1 MNFKRCISLRSLRPG
16 VEVFALFLLCTSN
29 SNPLM
34 KSLFILL
41 LLCLPLLSEAQ
52 ADYYYPT
59 AKKLNKSIPTPEEFL
74 GYPIGS
80 HHTRHD
86 KIVEYIKTLDNLSD
100 RFVVEEIGSTI
111 GHRVQV
117 VAKITSPA
125 NHGRLEEIRKKNL
138 EGATDIP
145 MVIQLGY
152 NVHGN
157 EPSSSEAAMMT
168 AYYLA
173 ASEDEETLKWLNEM
187 VILIDPVYNPDG
199 RDRHTHWAN
208 MHKGSPLVSDPLDR
222 EHNEAWPGG
231 RTNHYWFDL
240 NRDWFLGVHPE
251 SRNRMKFFH
260 SWRPYVMTDHHE
272 MGTNSSFYFDPGK
285 YTSNNPVVPAYLYD
299 VVHPRFGE
307 YFAQGMNSIG
317 SMYFSKEAYDK
328 LYPGYG
334 SSYVNF
340 YGGIGILFEQASSRG
355 HVQETTTI
363 PLTFGFTI
371 RNQFTA
377 SLATVRASVAEK
389 DMLRK
394 LRKDFFTSAMAQ
406 AKSSPVKGY
415 VFGEPK
421 DATRT
426 AAFIN
431 LLLMHQIEV
440 YELGQQVSV
449 NGKTFEKGK
458 SYIVPTEQ
466 TNYIMVR
473 SAFEKDI
480 TYRDS
485 TFYDASAWSL
495 VHAFNMP
502 HAEVKGVIA
511 KGNRVQEIAKT
522 VTPVV
527 KSNYAYLMD
536 ISDYNAHQVIHKLQL
551 QDVIVRTSFKSFS
564 VMTNAGER
572 SFPHGS
578 IVIPVQQQSINAEAL
593 HHAVKAVSQSAGVD
607 IFSVETG
614 MSTKGVD
621 LGSGS
626 VRTIKKPTVMMLI
639 GAGVSGYE
647 AGEVWHLLDQRIGMP
662 VTKVDLLNFSR
673 ARLSDYT
680 VMVMVGGTYA
690 ADKSMSEK
698 IKSWVLAGGTLI
710 TIKTASEW
718 AIKQGIVKEKLVA
731 IDTVKNPKRV
741 DFELAADTEGAKN
754 IGGSI
759 FQVDLDITNPIGFGY
774 TDRKVSVY
782 RNGRTFLQP
791 SKAAYNT
798 VAQYTSTPLIG
809 GYIHKTD
816 IKRVANSAAIL
827 FSGEGQGRVIMF
839 SDNPNFRG
847 TWYGTNKMFLNA
859 LFFGPLISLPG
870 NFGEE

>member
-1 MNFKRCISLRSLRPG
+1 
-16 VEVFALFLLCTSN
+16 
-29 SNPLM
+29 M
-34 KSLFILL
+34 KQLL
-41 LLCLPLLSEAQ
+41 LFFLIGLPVFSHAQ
-52 ADYYYPT
+52 PDYYYPS
-59 AKKLNKSIPTPEEFL
+59 AKKINKNIPTPEEFL
-74 GYPIGS
+74 GYRIGS

-86 KIVEYIKTLDNLSD
+86 KIIEYFKTLDNLSD
-100 RFVVEEIGSTI
+100 RFIVEEIGSTI

-125 NHGRLEEIRKKNL
+125 NHSRLEEIRKKNL

-145 MVIQLGY
+145 LVIQLGY

-157 EPSSSEAAMMT
+157 EPSSSEAAMIT

-173 ASEDEETLKWLNEM
+173 ASEDEETMKWLNDM
-187 VILIDPVYNPDG
+187 VILLDPVYNPDG

-208 MHKGSPLVSDPLDR
+208 MHKGTPFVSDPNDR

-251 SRNRMKFFH
+251 SRNRMTFFH
-260 SWRPYVMTDHHE
+260 QWRPYVMTDHHE
-272 MGTNSSFYFDPGK
+272 MGSNSSFYFDPGK

-299 VVHPRFGE
+299 VVHPRFAE
-307 YFAQGMNSIG
+307 YFADGLNSIG
-317 SMYFSKEAYDK
+317 SLYFTKEAYDK

-363 PLTFGFTI
+363 PLTFAFTI
-371 RNQFTA
+371 RNQFAA
-377 SLATVRASVAEK
+377 SLATIRASVAEK
-389 DMLRK
+389 EMLRK
-394 LRKDFFTSAMAQ
+394 LRKDFFSTAMAQ
-406 AKSSPVKGY
+406 ARAGAIKAY
-415 VFGEPK
+415 VFGESK

-426 AAFIN
+426 SAFIN

-440 YELGQQVSV
+440 YELGQ
-449 NGKTFEKGK
+449 NITAGGKTFEKGK
-458 SYIVPTEQ
+458 SYVVPTEQ

-485 TFYDASAWSL
+485 TFYDASTWSL

-502 HAEVKGVIA
+502 HAEVKGA
-511 KGNRVQEIAKT
+511 FARGNRVQLTSKSIM
-522 VTPVV
+522 PVV

-536 ISDYNAHQVIHKLQL
+536 ITDYNAHRVISNLQSAK
-551 QDVIVRTSFKSFS
+551 VIVRTSFKPFS
-564 VMTNAGER
+564 VMTNGVEK

-578 IVIPVQQQSINAEAL
+578 IVIPVQQQNITSDELYA
-593 HHAVKAVSQSAGVD
+593 AVKQVSHSAGVD
-607 IFSVETG
+607 IYTVETG
-614 MSTKGVD
+614 LNTKGVD
-621 LGSGS
+621 LGSVS
-626 VRTIKKPTVMMLI
+626 IRTIKEPKVLMPV
-639 GAGVSGYE
+639 GPGVSGYE

-662 VTKVDLLNFSR
+662 VSKVDLVNFSR
-673 ARLSDYT
+673 VNLNDYN
-680 VMVMVGGTYA
+680 VMVMVGGTYS
-690 ADKSMSEK
+690 ADKAMTDK
-698 IKSWVLAGGTLI
+698 IRNWVQAGGTLI
-710 TIKTASEW
+710 TMKTASEW
-718 AIKQGIVKEKLVA
+718 AIRQGIAKEK
-731 IDTVKNPKRV
+731 IIPMDTIKNPKRIN
-741 DFELAADTEGAKN
+741 FENAADTEGAKQ

-759 FQVDLDITNPIGFGY
+759 FQVDLDITSPIGFGY

-782 RNGRTFLQP
+782 RNGRTYLQP
-791 SKAAYNT
+791 SKTAYNT
-798 VAQYTSTPLIG
+798 IAQYTASPLIG
-809 GYIHKTD
+809 GYIHKTELKK
-816 IKRVANSAAIL
+816 IAGSAAVL
-827 FSGEGQGRVIMF
+827 FSPEGQGRVILF

-859 LFFGPLISLPG
+859 LFFGSLITSPA
-870 NFGEE
+870 NFGEEE

>member
-1 MNFKRCISLRSLRPG
+1 M
-16 VEVFALFLLCTSN
+16 
-29 SNPLM
+29 
-34 KSLFILL
+34 
-41 LLCLPLLSEAQ
+41 
-52 ADYYYPT
+52 
-59 AKKLNKSIPTPEEFL
+59 
-74 GYPIGS
+74 
-80 HHTRHD
+80 
-86 KIVEYIKTLDNLSD
+86 
-100 RFVVEEIGSTI
+100 
-111 GHRVQV
+111 
-117 VAKITSPA
+117 
-125 NHGRLEEIRKKNL
+125 
-138 EGATDIP
+138 
-145 MVIQLGY
+145 GY

-157 EPSSSEAAMMT
+157 EPSSSEAALIT

-173 ASEDEETLKWLNEM
+173 ASEDEETLKWLNDM
-187 VILIDPVYNPDG
+187 VILLDPVYNPDG

-208 MHKGSPLVSDPLDR
+208 MHKGSPFVSDPLDR

-260 SWRPYVMTDHHE
+260 QWRPYVMTDHHE
-272 MGTNSSFYFDPGK
+272 MGSNSSFYFDPGK
-285 YTSNNPVVPAYLYD
+285 YTSNNPIVPNYLYD
-299 VVHPRFGE
+299 VVHPKFAE
-307 YFAQGMNSIG
+307 YFAAGLNSIG
-317 SMYFSKEAYDK
+317 SLYFTKEAYDK

-371 RNQFTA
+371 RNQFSA
-377 SLATVRASVAEK
+377 SLATIRASIAEK

-394 LRKDFFTSAMAQ
+394 LRKDFFSSAMAQ
-406 AKSSPVKGY
+406 AKASPIKGY

-440 YELGQQVSV
+440 YELGQSITA

-458 SYIVPTEQ
+458 SFVVPTAQ
-466 TNYIMVR
+466 ANYIMVR

-485 TFYDASAWSL
+485 TFYDASTWSL

-502 HAEVKGVIA
+502 HAEVKGVFT
-511 KGNRVQEIAKT
+511 KGNLLQAPSKSMI
-522 VTPVV
+522 PVV

-536 ISDYNAHQVIHKLQL
+536 ITDYNAHRAINKLQSSN
-551 QDVIVRTSFKSFS
+551 VIVRTSFKPFS
-564 VMTNAGER
+564 IMNNGVEKN
-572 SFPHGS
+572 FPHGS
-578 IVIPVQQQSINAEAL
+578 IVIPVQQQKISTDELFA
-593 HHAVKAVSQSAGVD
+593 AVKEANLSAGVD
-607 IFSVETG
+607 FYSVETG
-614 MSTKGVD
+614 LNSKGVD
-621 LGSGS
+621 LGSAA
-626 VRTIKKPTVMMLI
+626 VRTIKKPKVLMPI
-639 GAGVSGYE
+639 GVGVSGYE
-647 AGEVWHLLDQRIGMP
+647 AGEIWHLLDQRIGMP
-662 VTKVDLLNFSR
+662 MSKVDLLNFSR
-673 ARLSDYT
+673 VNLNDYT
-680 VMVMVGGTYA
+680 VIVMVGGTYP
-690 ADKSMSEK
+690 SEK
-698 IKSWVLAGGTLI
+698 VMSDKIKNWVQAGGTLI
-710 TIKTASEW
+710 TLKTASEW

-741 DFELAADTEGAKN
+741 DFEWATDTEGAKQ

-791 SKAAYNT
+791 GKTPYNT
-798 VAQYTSTPLIG
+798 IAQYTASPLIG

-816 IKRVANSAAIL
+816 IKRVANSAAVL
-827 FSGEGQGRVIMF
+827 FSPEGQGRVILF

-859 LFFGPLISLPG
+859 LFFGSLISLPT
-870 NFGEE
+870 NFGEEE

>member
-1 MNFKRCISLRSLRPG
+1 
-16 VEVFALFLLCTSN
+16 
-29 SNPLM
+29 M
-34 KSLFILL
+34 KHLL
-41 LLCLPLLSEAQ
+41 LLCLLVAPLVSRAQ
-52 ADYYYPT
+52 ADYYYPS
-59 AKKLNKSIPTPEEFL
+59 AQKFNRAIPTPEEFL
-74 GYPIGS
+74 GYPIGT

-86 KIVEYIKTLDNLSD
+86 KIVEYIKTLDQLSD
-100 RFVVEEIGSTI
+100 RFAAEEIGKTI

-117 VAKITSPA
+117 VAKITSPS

-145 MVIQLGY
+145 LIIQLGY

-157 EPSSSEAAMMT
+157 EPSSSEAAMLT

-187 VILIDPVYNPDG
+187 VILLDPVYNPDG

-208 MHKGSPLVSDPLDR
+208 MHKGSPFVSDANDR

-260 SWRPYVMTDHHE
+260 QWRPYVMTDHHE

-285 YTSNNPVVPAYLYD
+285 YTSNNLVVPAYLYD
-299 VVHPRFGE
+299 VVHPKFAE
-307 YFAQGMNSIG
+307 YFARGLNDIG
-317 SMYFSKEAYDK
+317 SLYFTREAYDK

-355 HVQETTTI
+355 HLQETTTI

-371 RNQFTA
+371 RNQFAA
-377 SLATVRASVAEK
+377 SLATLRASAAEK
-389 DMLRK
+389 EMLRK
-394 LRKDFFTSAMAQ
+394 LRKDFYTTAMAQ
-406 AKSSPVKGY
+406 AKASPIKAY

-421 DATRT
+421 DVTRT

-431 LLLMHQIEV
+431 LLLMHQIDV
-440 YELGQQVSV
+440 YESGQ
-449 NGKTFEKGK
+449 NIIAGGKTFEKGK
-458 SYIVPTEQ
+458 SYVVPTEQ
-466 TNYIMVR
+466 KNYIMVR

-502 HAEVKGVIA
+502 HAEVRA
-511 KGNRVQEIAKT
+511 AFTKGNPVQAPSQSLVP
-522 VTPVV
+522 VT
-527 KSNYAYLMD
+527 KSNYAYLID
-536 ISDYNAHQVIHKLQL
+536 ITDYHAHRALYQL
-551 QDVIVRTSFKSFS
+551 QSYHAIVRTSFKPFS
-564 VMTNAGER
+564 AIINGAER
-572 SFPHGS
+572 NFPSGT
-578 IVIPVQQQSINAEAL
+578 IVIPVQQQNLSADALYNA
-593 HHAVKAVSQSAGVD
+593 VRVVNQSSGVNVY
-607 IFSVETG
+607 SVETG
-614 MSTKGVD
+614 LSTQGVD

-626 VRTIKKPTVMMLI
+626 IKTVKQPKALMPV
-639 GAGVSGYE
+639 GAGVSAYE

-662 VTKVDLLNFSR
+662 ITKVDLLNFGR
-673 ARLSDYT
+673 INLNDYN
-680 VMVMVGGTYA
+680 VLVMVGGTYPS
-690 ADKSMSEK
+690 DKPTVDK
-698 IKSWVLAGGTLI
+698 IRNWVHAGGTLI
-710 TIKTASEW
+710 TLKTASEW
-718 AIKQGIVKEKLVA
+718 AIKQDIVKEKLVPV
-731 IDTVKNPKRV
+731 DTLKNQQRINY
-741 DFELAADTEGAKN
+741 EAAADTEGAKQ

-759 FQVDLDITNPIGFGY
+759 FQVDLDVTNPIGFGY
-774 TDRKVSVY
+774 PDRKVSVY

-791 SKAAYNT
+791 SKTSYNT
-798 VAQYTSTPLIG
+798 IAQYTSSPLIG

-816 IKRVANSAAIL
+816 IKRVANSAAVL
-827 FSGEGQGRVIMF
+827 YSPEGQGRVILF

-859 LFFGPLISLPG
+859 LFFGSLISMPTS
-870 NFGEE
+870 FGAEE

>member
-1 MNFKRCISLRSLRPG
+1 
-16 VEVFALFLLCTSN
+16 
-29 SNPLM
+29 M
-34 KSLFILL
+34 KAIFILL
-41 LLCLPLLSEAQ
+41 LLCLPLLTVAQ
-52 ADYYYPT
+52 PNYYYPS
-59 AKKLNKSIPTPEEFL
+59 AKNLNKNIPTPEEFL

-86 KIVEYIKTLDNLSD
+86 KIVEYIKTLDRLSD

-125 NHGRLEEIRKKNL
+125 NHSRLEEIRKKNL

-145 MVIQLGY
+145 IVIQLGY

-157 EPSSSEAAMMT
+157 EPSSSEAALIT

-173 ASEDEETLKWLNEM
+173 ASEDEETLKWLNDM
-187 VILIDPVYNPDG
+187 VILLDPVYNPDG

-208 MHKGSPLVSDPLDR
+208 MHKGSPFVSDPLDR

-260 SWRPYVMTDHHE
+260 QWRPYVMTDHHE
-272 MGTNSSFYFDPGK
+272 MGSNSSFYFDPGK
-285 YTSNNPVVPAYLYD
+285 YTSNNPIVPAYLYD
-299 VVHPRFGE
+299 VVHPKFAE
-307 YFAQGMNSIG
+307 YFAEGLNSIG
-317 SMYFSKEAYDK
+317 SLYFTKEAYDK

-371 RNQFTA
+371 RNQFSA
-377 SLATVRASVAEK
+377 SLATIRASIAEK

-394 LRKDFFTSAMAQ
+394 LRKDFFSSAMSQ
-406 AKSSPVKGY
+406 AKASPIKGY

-440 YELGQQVSV
+440 YELGQSITA

-458 SYIVPTEQ
+458 SFVVPTAQ

-485 TFYDASAWSL
+485 TFYDASTWSL

-502 HAEVKGVIA
+502 HAEVKGA
-511 KGNRVQEIAKT
+511 FTKGNLLQAPSKSMM
-522 VTPVV
+522 PVV

-536 ISDYNAHQVIHKLQL
+536 ITDYNAHRAINTLQSSN
-551 QDVIVRTSFKSFS
+551 VIVRTSFKPFS
-564 VMTNAGER
+564 IMNNGVEKN
-572 SFPHGS
+572 FPHGS
-578 IVIPVQQQSINAEAL
+578 IVIPVQQQKISADEL
-593 HHAVKAVSQSAGVD
+593 YVAVKEANQSAGVD
-607 IFSVETG
+607 FYSVETG
-614 MSTKGVD
+614 LNSKGVD
-621 LGSGS
+621 LGSAA
-626 VRTIKKPTVMMLI
+626 VRTIKKPKVLMPI
-639 GAGVSGYE
+639 GVGVSGYE
-647 AGEVWHLLDQRIGMP
+647 AGEAWHLLDQRIGMP
-662 VTKVDLLNFSR
+662 VSKVDLLNFSR
-673 ARLSDYT
+673 INLNDYT
-680 VMVMVGGTYA
+680 VIVMVGGTYPS
-690 ADKSMSEK
+690 DKAMSDK
-698 IKSWVLAGGTLI
+698 IKIWVQAGGTLI
-710 TIKTASEW
+710 TLKTASEW

-741 DFELAADTEGAKN
+741 DFEWAADTEGAKQ

-791 SKAAYNT
+791 GKTPYNT
-798 VAQYTSTPLIG
+798 IAQYTASPLIG

-816 IKRVANSAAIL
+816 IKRVANSAAVL
-827 FSGEGQGRVIMF
+827 FAPEGQGRVILF

-859 LFFGPLISLPG
+859 LFFGSLISLPT
-870 NFGEE
+870 NFGEEE